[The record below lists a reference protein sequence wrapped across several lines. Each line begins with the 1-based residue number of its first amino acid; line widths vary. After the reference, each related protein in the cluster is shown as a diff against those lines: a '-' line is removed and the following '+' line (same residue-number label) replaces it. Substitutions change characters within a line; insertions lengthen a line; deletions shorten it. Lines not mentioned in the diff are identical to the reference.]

1 MKIIHDS
8 QRIETYIKKYNI
20 ESWFTEL
27 SVADVKL
34 LSYKQGE
41 YMARSGEPLEY
52 FKFFV
57 KGRAKVYTV
66 MQNGKSYLLSFYE
79 PIQVIG
85 DVELMND
92 PNMGCNCHVETL
104 TPCTCI
110 GIPMDLVSKKYLD
123 DNTFLRAVGRSL
135 AIKTFNESVDSSI
148 NLLYT
153 LESRLAAYILA
164 LAPNL
169 KEVQLNET
177 YSDMAELL
185 GTSYRHLAR
194 VLNKFSDE
202 GLIEKSR
209 KSIKILKPEGL
220 KTYAGDLM
228 LQPEFDNYDI

>member
-1 MKIIHDS
+1 MHIIHDVHTIR
-8 QRIETYIKKYNI
+8 QYVNKYHI
-20 ESWFTEL
+20 TRWFNTL
-27 SVADVKL
+27 SMDDVKIL
-34 LSYKQGE
+34 RYDQGE
-41 YMARSGEPLEY
+41 YMARSGEPLDY

-66 MQNGKSYLLSFYE
+66 MHNGKSYLLSFYE
-79 PIQVIG
+79 PVQVIG

-92 PNMGCNCHVETL
+92 PAMGCNCHVEAL
-104 TPCTCI
+104 TPCECI
-110 GIPMDLVSKKYLD
+110 AIPMDVVADKYMD
-123 DNTFLRAVGRSL
+123 DNTFLRAIGRSL

-169 KEVQLNET
+169 SQVQLNET

-194 VLNKFSDE
+194 VMNKFVDE

-209 KSIKILKPEGL
+209 KSIRILNPDGL
-220 KTYAGDLM
+220 RRYAGDLM
-228 LQPEFDNYDI
+228 LQPEFDDYTF